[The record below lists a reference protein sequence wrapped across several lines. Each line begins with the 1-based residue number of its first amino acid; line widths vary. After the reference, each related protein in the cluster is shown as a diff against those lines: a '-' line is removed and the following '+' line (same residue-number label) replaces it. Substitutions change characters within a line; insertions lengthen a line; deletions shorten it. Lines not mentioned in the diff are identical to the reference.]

1 MFKSKSFMNY
11 KRKQL
16 APDLTPLIDVVFLLL
31 IFFMVATTFDDMK
44 GMKIDLPKSE
54 ISEITET
61 IDKVSILVANSGEL
75 KIKIDSKKESVLIDI
90 KKEELQDKLK
100 NTLESMKNKRVAIL
114 ADRGIDYGDV
124 VDIMS
129 DIKLAGAQ
137 AIDIETKGK

>member
-1 MFKSKSFMNY
+1 MFKSKGFMNY

-16 APDLTPLIDVVFLLL
+16 APDLTPLIDVIFLLL

>member
-1 MFKSKSFMNY
+1 MFKSKGFMNY

-100 NTLESMKNKRVAIL
+100 NTLESIKNKRVAIL

>member
-1 MFKSKSFMNY
+1 MLKSKGFLNY
-11 KRKQL
+11 QRKQL
-16 APDLTPLIDVVFLLL
+16 TPDLTPLIDVVFLLL

-54 ISEITET
+54 VAEIVEAT
-61 IDKVSILVANSGEL
+61 DKVSVLVTVDGQLKL
-75 KIKIDSKKESVLIDI
+75 KIDRRNDSSMIDI
-90 KKEELQDKLK
+90 TKDELSEKIKQ
-100 NTLESMKNKRVAIL
+100 TIVTMENKRVAIL

-129 DIKLAGAQ
+129 DIKLAGAA

>member
-1 MFKSKSFMNY
+1 MFKSKGFMNY
-11 KRKQL
+11 QRKQL
-16 APDLTPLIDVVFLLL
+16 TPDLTPLIDVVFLLL

-54 ISEITET
+54 ISEITEAV
-61 IDKVSILVANSGEL
+61 DKISILVANNGEL
-75 KIKIDSKKESVLIDI
+75 KIKIDKQKESSIVDVT
-90 KKEELQDKLK
+90 KDELQERVK
-100 NTLESMKNKRVAIL
+100 NIVLTMENKRVAIL
-114 ADRGIDYGDV
+114 ADREFDYGDV